1 MRYSIGLK
9 ALSFLL
15 PPPSLTLVGFS
26 SSSSSPLSISE
37 LIFSTP
43 VLLFA
48 RVVARLISCRFFLL
62 IFMDFGAWFVDME
75 ALRGS
80 KNTGAASP
88 QSVVEL
94 LVAETVLAAERS
106 LLCFILA
113 VRTLLFL
120 TFDILNLFSV
130 SNLLKLMIG
139 EAGTGLS
146 WVLSYISGDAFT
158 FLCFS
163 GA

>member
-1 MRYSIGLK
+1 
-9 ALSFLL
+9 
-15 PPPSLTLVGFS
+15 
-26 SSSSSPLSISE
+26 
-37 LIFSTP
+37 
-43 VLLFA
+43 
-48 RVVARLISCRFFLL
+48 
-62 IFMDFGAWFVDME
+62 MDFGAWFVDME

-158 FLCFS
+158 FYVFPVLNS
-163 GA
+163 VVLLKLMV